1 MVSGH
6 RSAFN
11 TYLRDQSK
19 CALALARDSLTS
31 SPTIADA
38 KALIAL
44 FRSATTF
51 INDANSNGLPGAI
64 LKQYHPES
72 EAYHTVT
79 GKRLTW
85 GDFKELLR
93 CGLLISEIPDL
104 PHDFQYVAQLYDGKW
119 NHDITGFK
127 YSVPVSM
134 VDKLRLAV
142 ALVKAKK
149 AIESLGIDPNLTEL
163 PTILLYSNRRE
174 HVLAETID
182 DTILVTPN
190 QIPLLNQSSLDNLLL
205 HEYVHIVRNRRTG
218 NKHRPQA
225 FMYTTAN
232 IVFIYGLLDHLFE
245 EGIATYAAEVFHPSV
260 PDEKE
265 TAIKII
271 EMFLFAKAENGKII
285 LPIKTTDGVID
296 LIKSSCYTPA
306 RLAAAA
312 DIPRETKLKILGELL
327 LREGSAETL
336 VEFYD
341 RVGFPIRAVFGG
353 FNNPFIIEISPDQVL
368 QT

>member
-19 CALALARDSLTS
+19 GALALARDSLTS
-31 SPTIADA
+31 SPMIADA
-38 KALIAL
+38 KALIDL
-44 FRSATTF
+44 FRPAF
-51 INDANSNGLPGAI
+51 ITDANSNGLPGAI
-64 LKQYHPES
+64 LKQCYPES

-93 CGLLISEIPDL
+93 HGLLISEIPDL

-127 YSVPVSM
+127 HSVPVPM

-149 AIESLGIDPNLTEL
+149 AIESLGIDPNLTKL
-163 PTILLYSNRRE
+163 PTILLHPNRGE
-174 HVLAETID
+174 HVLAEAID

-190 QIPLLNQSSLDNLLL
+190 QIPLLTQSSLDNLLL
-205 HEYVHIVRNRRTG
+205 HEYVHIVRNRGAG
-218 NKHRPQA
+218 NKHRPQTI
-225 FMYTTAN
+225 MYTAAN
-232 IVFIYGLLDHLFE
+232 IIFIYGLPDHLFE

-260 PDEKE
+260 PDEE
-265 TAIKII
+265 TTIKII
-271 EMFLFAKAENGKII
+271 GMYLFAKAENGKIT
-285 LPIKTTDGVID
+285 LPTNTDGVIE
-296 LIKSSCYTPA
+296 LIQSSCYTPA

-312 DIPRETKLKILGELL
+312 DIPRETKLKILRELL

>member
-19 CALALARDSLTS
+19 GALALARDSLTS

-38 KALIAL
+38 KALIVL
-44 FRSATTF
+44 FRSATTV
-51 INDANSNGLPGAI
+51 ITDANSNGLPGAI
-64 LKQYHPES
+64 LKQCYPES
-72 EAYHTVT
+72 EAYYTVT

-93 CGLLISEIPDL
+93 RGLLISEIPDL

-127 YSVPVSM
+127 HSVPVPM

-142 ALVKAKK
+142 ALVKAKE
-149 AIESLGIDPNLTEL
+149 AIESLGIDPNLTKL
-163 PTILLYSNRRE
+163 PTIILHPNRGE
-174 HVLAETID
+174 HVLAEAID

-205 HEYVHIVRNRRTG
+205 HEYVHIVRNRGAG
-218 NKHRPQA
+218 NKHRPQTI
-225 FMYTTAN
+225 MYTAAN
-232 IVFIYGLLDHLFE
+232 TLFIYGLPDHLFE

-265 TAIKII
+265 TAMKII
-271 EMFLFAKAENGKII
+271 EMFLFANAENGKVT
-285 LPIKTTDGVID
+285 LPIKTMDGVIG
-296 LIKSSCYTPA
+296 LIKSFCYTPA

-341 RVGFPIRAVFGG
+341 RVGFPIRAVFNS
-353 FNNPFIIEISPDQVL
+353 FNNPFIIKISPDQVL